1 MKNESYLPLRWRRLT
16 LTVLA
21 AACLVVGNV
30 AFSRTPAAVK
40 PAGSFRIPAWTFDR
54 GNAKVF
60 ANPDIYADY
69 RDKFP
74 ELVVGDGGESPWAI
88 EYDIDFPVDTTYT
101 IHVHY
106 GSPGQRPLEV

>member
-1 MKNESYLPLRWRRLT
+1 MRIELCLPWRRQVVF
-16 LTVLA
+16 TVLA
-21 AACLVVGNV
+21 VAYLTAWSV
-30 AFSRTPAAVK
+30 AFPAMSAEAK
-40 PAGSFRIPAWTFDR
+40 PAGSFQIAAWTFDR
-54 GNAKVF
+54 GNGKTIP
-60 ANPDIYADY
+60 NPDMYADY